1 MLAHAIED
9 GELDAL
15 DPSEFLG
22 EWKWDGIRV
31 QAVAGVRRARPASH
45 RASIPAPARTF
56 RGASPT

>member
-1 MLAHAIED
+1 MLAHAMED

-31 QAVAGVRRARPASH
+31 QAVAGVDEHGQIVPRLY
-45 RASIPAPARTF
+45 
-56 RGASPT
+56 